1 MEIIKIRLGCSIQ
14 HGGVTYS
21 EGQICPNLTLTQ
33 KLHHAANIEVIEE
46 ADLIEVKAE
55 EVEDL
60 ESYDVRPEI
69 ILVKLKEKK

>member
-1 MEIIKIRLGCSIQ
+1 MEVIKIRSGCAIQ

-21 EGQICPNLTLTQ
+21 EGDLCPPLTLAQ

-46 ADLIEVKAE
+46 TDLIDVKAE

-60 ESYDVRPEI
+60 ESYDVEPETI
-69 ILVKLKEKK
+69 PVKSKAKK